1 MNENTNVVNVVN
13 AVEGFDG
20 ATLNV
25 RLLCSTPDAKRVA
38 FSAIRSC
45 YSPGNSWDLYHD
57 EYDKYE
63 AKRASDN
70 LGGSDA
76 DRLVREI
83 VGHGH
88 TSTLEHVSF
97 TFSVS
102 GLSRACLA
110 QLTRHRIGWSYSVQ
124 SQRYVKQSSGSKH
137 GGFDYVVPELGY
149 VDEKKGFGTSKACLD
164 VFVRFMDECQRIY
177 DKLVGW
183 GVNAEDARMV
193 LPQAATCNL
202 TVTCN
207 LRAFLDGYAKRAC
220 NPHAQAEIRRLFE
233 LMASAI
239 VEVEPWISDLIER
252 VKEGAC

>member
-1 MNENTNVVNVVN
+1 MDNNKIYDDYNGGNGGN
-13 AVEGFDG
+13 A
-20 ATLNV
+20 ALRV
-25 RLLCSTPDAKRVA
+25 RLLSSTPNAKRVA
-38 FSAIRSC
+38 FAAIRSC
-45 YSPGNSWDLYHD
+45 YSPGDSWALYHD
-57 EYDKYE
+57 EFEKYE
-63 AKRASDN
+63 AKRATDN

-88 TSTLEHVSF
+88 TSTLEHISF

-137 GGFDYVVPELGY
+137 GGFDYVLPDLKY
-149 VDEKKGFGTSKACLD
+149 VDERREEGLTFATSKGCLAEL
-164 VFVRFMDECQRIY
+164 VRGMDECQRVY
-177 DKLVGW
+177 DRLVGW
-183 GVNAEDARMV
+183 GVKAEDARMI

-207 LRAFLDGYAKRAC
+207 LRAFLDGYVKRAC
-220 NPHAQAEIRRLFE
+220 NPHAQAEIRTLFKM
-233 LMASAI
+233 MATEI
-239 VEVEPWISDLIER
+239 VRVEPWISGLLER
-252 VKEGAC
+252 IVC